1 MTPEPLMDNNTA
13 LIKNKRYV
21 LCAFAAAL
29 LYALNAPVSKLLL
42 NDIPATLLAGILYL
56 GAGAGVFLLRVLS
69 PNRKKEAALSRA
81 DLPYT
86 VGMVVLDVAAPIL
99 LMLGLS
105 TSSAASAVLLNNF
118 EIVATAVFALT
129 FFGEKISARLWAA
142 IGLITTASILLSVDG
157 ATGLGFSFGSLLIL
171 LACVCWGLEN
181 NCTRRLSSKDPMQIV
196 IIKGLCSGAA
206 SLSIGLAVGERTT
219 DVLTVIAALVLGFFA
234 YGLSIYFYV
243 FAQRRLGASKT
254 SAFYASSPFIGTA
267 LSLAIFREPPSL
279 LYIVSFIIM
288 AAGAYLAAID
298 S

>member
-1 MTPEPLMDNNTA
+1 MDNNTA

-219 DVLTVIAALVLGFFA
+219 DVLTVIAALVLGFFS

>member
-1 MTPEPLMDNNTA
+1 MDNNTA

-254 SAFYASSPFIGTA
+254 SAFYASSPFIGAA